1 MGIEFPLVMKTFWKH
16 IVVMGAPFSEASLV
30 SMALPSFCSQS
41 LNNPLWGDWK
51 LVYCLHLTPQL
62 AWKAPSLCLCE
73 DACTFLPVLP
83 APGPG

>member
-41 LNNPLWGDWK
+41 L
-51 LVYCLHLTPQL
+51 
-62 AWKAPSLCLCE
+62 
-73 DACTFLPVLP
+73 
-83 APGPG
+83 